1 MPDADEPRAEADSG
15 ADAETRAAGDSVER
29 GTEHLQTAAREMLS
43 AARAFLDAVEDLVE
57 DPDRIRELG
66 HVVGSV
72 AQQAARVG
80 RSAFSAETD
89 PAWFG
94 REDGV
99 DDLGTDLD
107 AETEDGE
114 PLF

>member
-1 MPDADEPRAEADSG
+1 MPDDDSRTEAEPNG
-15 ADAETRAAGDSVER
+15 DAVER
-29 GTEHLQTAAREMLS
+29 GTEHLQSAAREMLS

-66 HVVGSV
+66 QVVGTV

-80 RSAFSAETD
+80 RSAFVAETD
-89 PAWFG
+89 PAWFD
-94 REDGV
+94 R
-99 DDLGTDLD
+99 DDDVQDLD
-107 AETEDGE
+107 AETDDGE

>member
-1 MPDADEPRAEADSG
+1 MPDADDHGADPDAGVDPDAESG
-15 ADAETRAAGDSVER
+15 AAADSVER

-89 PAWFG
+89 PAWFD
-94 REDGV
+94 RA
-99 DDLGTDLD
+99 DDADDLD
-107 AETEDGE
+107 AETEGDE